1 MINIFI
7 YNLKLFFKNYLSVKI
22 FIIINMPPRKAKV
35 VEPVQSV
42 KVVDHV
48 DSDSDDSTPPPSK
61 SFNTVVKYNANDND
75 RIQLAQ
81 AINNLTVKGDSFV
94 EALGSF
100 SKFKETIVELDIQ
113 IDSKK
118 REYKELLD
126 RKTKEYQEK
135 SLECQREY
143 DEKKK
148 QLNMTNQELTR
159 TLQNELKNNQIETE
173 QKLRQFKLKAC
184 DDVVKEFNMRT
195 IKLDEHRDLLESIA
209 RVTKELD
216 DLKKK
221 FDTNCNANKAE
232 EKAKFEAELKRQNIA
247 QEQTYKTATA
257 EMKAQFNQQNKEI
270 EMLNRTI
277 ETLKQEI
284 TEQRNLTK
292 EIAQASAKS
301 QITQTFAKN

>member
-1 MINIFI
+1 
-7 YNLKLFFKNYLSVKI
+7 
-22 FIIINMPPRKAKV
+22 MPPRKVKP
-35 VEPVQSV
+35 VETVQV
-42 KVVDHV
+42 NQTV
-48 DSDSDDSTPPPSK
+48 DSDSDDSTPSPVK
-61 SFNTVVKYNANDND
+61 TFNTVVKYNSNDND

-118 REYKELLD
+118 REYKELID

-143 DEKKK
+143 EEKKK
-148 QLNMTNQELTR
+148 QLSMSNQEMAR
-159 TLQNELKNNQIETE
+159 NLQNDFKNSQIETE
-173 QKLRQFKLKAC
+173 QKLKQFKLKAC
-184 DDVVKEFNMRT
+184 EDIVKDFNMRT
-195 IKLDEHRDLLESIA
+195 INLDEYRNLLDSVT

-221 FDTNCNANKAE
+221 FESNCNVIRTE
-232 EKAKFEAELKRQNIA
+232 EKAKYDTELKRQNFA
-247 QEQTYKTATA
+247 QEQVYKTASA

-284 TEQRNLTK
+284 TEQRLLTK
-292 EIAQASAKS
+292 EIAQAGSKS
-301 QITQTFAKN
+301 QITQTFAKS

>member
-1 MINIFI
+1 
-7 YNLKLFFKNYLSVKI
+7 
-22 FIIINMPPRKAKV
+22 MPPRKVKQQ
-35 VEPVQSV
+35 EIVQQV
-42 KVVDHV
+42 QNN
-48 DSDSDDSTPPPSK
+48 DSDNDSVELQSPPK

-81 AINNLTVKGDSFV
+81 AINNLTVKGDIFV

-126 RKTKEYQEK
+126 KKTKENQEK
-135 SLECQREY
+135 SMEFQREY
-143 DEKKK
+143 EEKRK
-148 QLNMTNQELTR
+148 QLTTSNQELMR
-159 TLQNELKNNQIETE
+159 SLQNEFKNSQIETE
-173 QKLRQFKLKAC
+173 QRLKQFKLKAC
-184 DDVVKEFNMRT
+184 DEVVKEFNMRT
-195 IKLDEHRDLLESIA
+195 INLEEHRNLQDSVT
-209 RVTKELD
+209 RVTKELE

-221 FDTNCNANKAE
+221 FEANCTATRVE
-232 EKAKFEAELKRQNIA
+232 EKAKFEGELKRQNIA
-247 QEQTYKTATA
+247 QEQSYKTTTA

-277 ETLKQEI
+277 ETLKHEI

-292 EIAQASAKS
+292 EIAQAGAKS
-301 QITQTFAKN
+301 QITQKFGKD

>member
-1 MINIFI
+1 
-7 YNLKLFFKNYLSVKI
+7 
-22 FIIINMPPRKAKV
+22 MPPRKVKP
-35 VEPVQSV
+35 VEQVQVNQS
-42 KVVDHV
+42 V
-48 DSDSDDSTPPPSK
+48 DSDSDDSTPSPVK
-61 SFNTVVKYNANDND
+61 TFNTVVKYNSNDND

-118 REYKELLD
+118 REYKELID

-143 DEKKK
+143 EEKKK
-148 QLNMTNQELTR
+148 QLSMSNQEMAR
-159 TLQNELKNNQIETE
+159 NLQNDFKNSQIETE
-173 QKLRQFKLKAC
+173 QKLKQFKLKAC
-184 DDVVKEFNMRT
+184 EDIVKDFNMRT
-195 IKLDEHRDLLESIA
+195 INLDEYRNLLDSVT

-221 FDTNCNANKAE
+221 FDANCNVIRTE
-232 EKAKFEAELKRQNIA
+232 EKAKYDTELKRQNFA
-247 QEQTYKTATA
+247 QEQVYKTSSA

-270 EMLNRTI
+270 EMLNKTI

-284 TEQRNLTK
+284 TEQRLLTK

-301 QITQTFAKN
+301 QITQTFAKS

>member
-1 MINIFI
+1 
-7 YNLKLFFKNYLSVKI
+7 
-22 FIIINMPPRKAKV
+22 MPPRKVKT
-35 VEPVQSV
+35 VETVQPVKAV
-42 KVVDHV
+42 EHI
-48 DSDSDDSTPPPSK
+48 DSDSDSDNSLPQTK

-81 AINNLTVKGDSFV
+81 AINNLTVKGDAFV
-94 EALGSF
+94 EAMNSF
-100 SKFKETIVELDIQ
+100 SKFRETIVELDIQ

-126 RKTKEYQEK
+126 RKSKEYQEK
-135 SLECQREY
+135 NLEYQREFE
-143 DEKKK
+143 EKRK
-148 QLNMTNQELTR
+148 QLTMSNQESAR
-159 TLQNELKNNQIETE
+159 ALQNELKNNQIETE
-173 QKLRQFKLKAC
+173 QKLKQFKLKAC
-184 DDVVKEFNMRT
+184 DEIVKEFNMRT
-195 IKLDEHRDLLESIA
+195 INLDEYRNLLDSVT

-221 FDTNCNANKAE
+221 FDSNCNVIRTE
-232 EKAKFEAELKRQNIA
+232 EKAKYDAELKRQNFA

-284 TEQRNLTK
+284 TEQRLLTK
-292 EIAQASAKS
+292 EIAQAGAKS
-301 QITQTFAKN
+301 QITQTFAKS